1 MASANGECLAWA
13 ARDPSGTLSPYKF
26 SRRYKCL
33 MKIAFFHHIL
43 GVILQIVNY
52 SWMQLFFCRSVGADD
67 VYITIMYCG
76 VCYADVHWTRNVT
89 GHSNYPLVP
98 GYGILEVI

>member
-1 MASANGECLAWA
+1 
-13 ARDPSGTLSPYKF
+13 
-26 SRRYKCL
+26 
-33 MKIAFFHHIL
+33 
-43 GVILQIVNY
+43 
-52 SWMQLFFCRSVGADD
+52 MQLFFCRSVGADD

-98 GYGILEVI
+98 GYGTFPSNLDLDCGCVDGLTHIIFLYLIDMRLLGL